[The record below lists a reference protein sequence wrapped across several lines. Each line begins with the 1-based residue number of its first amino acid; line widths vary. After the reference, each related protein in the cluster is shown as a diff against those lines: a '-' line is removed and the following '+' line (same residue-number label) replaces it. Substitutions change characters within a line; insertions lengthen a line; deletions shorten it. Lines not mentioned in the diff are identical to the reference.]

1 MSKVCSVCSLP
12 EEARQKID
20 DLLRE
25 GVSRKKIAE
34 SVGKDFLTPIT
45 ESSLNRHLKNCVA
58 TKNIDKSASYLPLI
72 HAKMNSRTLKG
83 IQLHKAL
90 CNVLSEEIEKFIEH
104 LDERTNNNRLDD
116 FRCLDVLISMVQ
128 SLYPDLKK
136 GVREDAFEP
145 ILYMDRED
153 FTWFLERKIESINE
167 AKNAMSPQERAEF
180 ERAKAEYS
188 EEEFDGQKKI
198 IFNEFRAWL
207 KGEAEGDFNERGIR
221 VEDMGSKKFKRL

>member
-1 MSKVCSVCSLP
+1 MRCLISKVCSVCSLP
-12 EEARQKID
+12 QEARQKID
-20 DLLRE
+20 DLLRQ

-45 ESSLNRHLKNCVA
+45 ESSLNRHLKNCVVS
-58 TKNIDKSASYLPLI
+58 KNIDKAASYLPLI

-145 ILYMDRED
+145 ILYMDPE
-153 FTWFLERKIESINE
+153 
-167 AKNAMSPQERAEF
+167 
-180 ERAKAEYS
+180 
-188 EEEFDGQKKI
+188 
-198 IFNEFRAWL
+198 
-207 KGEAEGDFNERGIR
+207 
-221 VEDMGSKKFKRL
+221 

>member
-1 MSKVCSVCSLP
+1 MSKTCSVCSLP
-12 EEARQKID
+12 QEARQKID
-20 DLLRE
+20 DLLKQ
-25 GVSRKKIAE
+25 GVSRKKVAE

-58 TKNIDKSASYLPLI
+58 TKNQNKSGSYLPRI

-90 CNVLSEEIEKFIEH
+90 CNVLSEEIEGFMAH
-104 LDERTNNNRLDD
+104 LDEQRGRTNGHRLDD

-145 ILYMDRED
+145 VLYMDRD
-153 FTWFLERKIESINE
+153 DMSWFLKRKIERIDE
-167 AKNAMSPQERAEF
+167 AIKAMSPKERAEF
-180 ERAKAEYS
+180 ERRKDDQAVEI
-188 EEEFDGQKKI
+188 DGQKKI
-198 IFNEFRAWL
+198 VFEEFRAWL
-207 KGEAEGDFNERGIR
+207 EGEADGDFNEKGIR
-221 VEDMGSKKFKRL
+221 VEDMPRKKF

>member
-1 MSKVCSVCSLP
+1 MSKTCSVCSLP

-20 DLLRE
+20 DLLRQ

-45 ESSLNRHLKNCVA
+45 ESSLNRHLKNCLA
-58 TKNIDKSASYLPLI
+58 TKNQNKSASYLPLI
-72 HAKMNSRTLKG
+72 HAKMKNRTLKG
-83 IQLHKAL
+83 IQLHKTL

-128 SLYPDLKK
+128 KLYPDLKN

-145 ILYMDRED
+145 VLYMDSED
-153 FTWFLERKIESINE
+153 ITWFLKRKIESIDE
-167 AKNAMSPQERAEF
+167 AIKNMTPEERADF
-180 ERAKAEYS
+180 ERGKSDYS
-188 EEEFDGQKKI
+188 EGEIEGQKKI
-198 IFNEFRAWL
+198 VFEEFRAWL
-207 KGEAEGDFNERGIR
+207 KGEEGDFNERGIR
-221 VEDMGSKKFKRL
+221 VEDMGFKKFKRL

>member
-12 EEARQKID
+12 QEARQKID
-20 DLLRE
+20 DLLRQ

-45 ESSLNRHLKNCVA
+45 ESSLNRHLKNCVVS
-58 TKNIDKSASYLPLI
+58 KNIDKSASYLPLI

-128 SLYPDLKK
+128 SLYPHLKK
-136 GVREDAFEP
+136 GVRDDYFEP

-153 FTWFLERKIESINE
+153 FTWFLKRKIESIDE
-167 AKNAMSPQERAEF
+167 AKNAMSPQERAEY
-180 ERAKAEYS
+180 ERAKSEYS
-188 EEEFDGQKKI
+188 EGEFDGQKKI
-198 IFNEFRAWL
+198 IFKEFKAWL
-207 KGEAEGDFNERGIR
+207 EGEAEGDFNEKGIR
-221 VEDMGSKKFKRL
+221 VEDTPRKKF